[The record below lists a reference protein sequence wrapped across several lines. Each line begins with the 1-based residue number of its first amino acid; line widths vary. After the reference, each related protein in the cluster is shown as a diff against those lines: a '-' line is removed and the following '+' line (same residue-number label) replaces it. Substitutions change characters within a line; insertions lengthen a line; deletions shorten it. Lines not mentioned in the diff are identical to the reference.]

1 MAAEEPT
8 TPLRLRE
15 RPRLL
20 LAAAALVIAVAAAV
34 ILATVVLP
42 RYAYLPPAPYRSMIA
57 AGADFS
63 CAVTDAGAVRC
74 WGANDDGQLGD
85 GTFAAHPRPVPVQG
99 VSDAIAVTAGDGTH
113 ACALTAA
120 GAVWCWGA
128 NASGQLGD
136 ATTTTRPIPHPV
148 QGLPGRASAVSAG
161 RSHTCALVGADL
173 YCWGSNSAGELGS
186 RASTAPVLQPR
197 RVQGL
202 PGGVVAASSGTGF
215 TCAVTDRGRAFC
227 WGENGDGQLGSAGS
241 AASAVPLRV
250 PVPDVR
256 FEAIAAG
263 DTHACALSRGQVFC
277 WGANAGGERGDGTR
291 TSSPA
296 PNRVAGLTGAGRVSA
311 GHART
316 CATTTDKGVLCWG
329 DAGADDIDAP
339 RPVPVPLV
347 PAPVADVAVGR
358 FHACALSS
366 RQRVSCWGVNT
377 TGQLGDGTTTDRR
390 EPVSV
395 TIG

>member
-1 MAAEEPT
+1 MVAEEPPP
-8 TPLRLRE
+8 PLRLRE

-20 LAAAALVIAVAAAV
+20 LAASALVVVAVAV
-34 ILATVVLP
+34 ILAVIVLP
-42 RYAYLPPAPYRSMIA
+42 RYVYLPPAPYRSTIA

-85 GTFAAHPRPVPVQG
+85 GTFAPHPRPVAVQG
-99 VSDAIAVTAGDGTH
+99 VSGAVAVTAGDGTH

-136 ATTTTRPIPHPV
+136 ATTTTHPIPQPV

-161 RSHTCALVGADL
+161 RAHTCALVGADL
-173 YCWGSNSAGELGS
+173 YCWGSNTAGELGA
-186 RASTAPVLQPR
+186 RASTDPVLQPR

-202 PGGVVAASSGTGF
+202 PGGVVAASAGTGF

-227 WGENGDGQLGSAGS
+227 WGENGDGQLGGPGVAS
-241 AASAVPLRV
+241 SAVPVQV
-250 PVPDVR
+250 PVPDAR
-256 FEAIAAG
+256 FDAITAG
-263 DTHACALSRGQVFC
+263 DTHACALTRSDVFC

-291 TSSPA
+291 IPSPA
-296 PNRVAGLTGAGRVSA
+296 PNRVAGLTGAESVSA

-316 CATTTDKGVLCWG
+316 CATTSEQSVLCWG

-339 RPVPVPLV
+339 RPVPVPQI
-347 PAPVADVAVGR
+347 PAPVSGVAVGR
-358 FHACALSS
+358 FHACTLSS
-366 RQRVSCWGVNT
+366 RDRVSCWGVNT
-377 TGQLGDGTTTDRR
+377 TGQLGDGSTTDRR

-395 TIG
+395 SID